1 MTRIVIA
8 PNAFKES
15 ISAPA
20 AAAAIAQGVLRV
32 IPDAEVVCV
41 PVADGGDG
49 TAESVLAA
57 REGKWREVK
66 VHDPLMRPIQ
76 SRYGT
81 IDDGRVAVIEMAEA
95 SGLRLLAPDE
105 RNPMKTSTFGAG
117 ELLRDALDRGCETI
131 IMGIGGSATVD
142 GGLGMASALGYG
154 LLDSAGNPIE
164 ANGGGLQMLAH
175 IVSQNVHPQL
185 RKTKILI
192 ASDVTNP
199 LVGPEGAAAVFGPQK
214 GATPDMVD
222 ALDAGLVNAARCW
235 RDAFGVDVAELPGAG
250 AAGGLGAG
258 LVAFCGAEI
267 RSGFDLVAD
276 TVKLDDALQ
285 GAQLVITGEGKID
298 EQTQY
303 GKAPAG
309 VAARAKR
316 FGVPAVGLAGSLSG
330 DLSALYTNG
339 MTALFSIV
347 PGPMSLDDAMANA
360 KTLLADASEQV
371 VRLWQNSN

>member
-1 MTRIVIA
+1 MTRIVIS

-20 AAAAIAQGVLRV
+20 AADAIAQGVLRV
-32 IPDAEVVCV
+32 LPKAEIMCV
-41 PVADGGDG
+41 PIADGGDG
-49 TAESVLAA
+49 TAESILAA
-57 REGKWREVK
+57 RDGRWVELE
-66 VHDPLMRPIQ
+66 VHDPLMRPVQ
-76 SRYGT
+76 SRYGL
-81 IDDGRVAVIEMAEA
+81 IDDGRTAVIEMAEA
-95 SGLRLLAPDE
+95 SGLRLLETCE
-105 RNPMKTSTFGAG
+105 RNPMKTSTFGTG
-117 ELLRDALDRGCETI
+117 ELLRDALERGCKTI

-142 GGLGMASALGYG
+142 GGLGMAAALGFG
-154 LLDSAGNPIE
+154 LFDSTGNEIE
-164 ANGGGLQMLAH
+164 ANGGGLQALAR
-175 IVSQNVHPQL
+175 IDAQNVHPKLQEI
-185 RKTKILI
+185 TILI

-199 LVGPEGAAAVFGPQK
+199 LSGPEGAAAVFGPQK
-214 GATPDMVD
+214 GATPNMVES
-222 ALDAGLVNAARCW
+222 LDVGLMNAAKRW
-235 RDAFGVDVAELPGAG
+235 RETFGIDVAQLPGAG

-258 LVAFCGAEI
+258 LAAFCGAEI

-285 GAQLVITGEGKID
+285 GAHLVITGEGKID

-316 FGVPAVGLAGSLSG
+316 FGIPVIGLAGSLSG
-330 DLSALYTNG
+330 DLSALYTIG
-339 MTALFSIV
+339 MTALFTIV
-347 PGPMSLDDAMANA
+347 SGPTSLEDAMANA